1 MNNLIAATEIDAWA
15 KLNPRRAQELLPEL
29 IVRLILC
36 TSSKI
41 NDYNFPIEKG
51 IQFSGY
57 DGVLDSGE
65 ATSYF
70 PEGKSVWEFGTN
82 EDALGKF
89 KSDIEKRH
97 TEPLGVDINNTAFI
111 FSTLKIWNHR
121 TSIEEALNESRA
133 KYNWK
138 EIRIIDGAK
147 IALWLQSYTAVAV
160 WFANIIGKPIH
171 GIRAIEDY
179 WTDYCETT
187 LPKLNKDYFLL
198 GRDSQI
204 DQLSKWIEKKSGSLT
219 LISESSIE
227 SVLFVAAY
235 FLNYPERD
243 RAVMNKTLIVESPE
257 EWNSLIISDEKDCL
271 LIPVFNFTED
281 IRCPSELFIILPVAK
296 YSPLSKITKNVDS
309 IIELLRK
316 ICRKYPTTGNELI
329 TKLLPTGHS
338 TCGCI
343 QKPRWHSFE
352 NEFDEGVTRKEHSDT
367 LQAIAD
373 IAMSGVATAVQWSNI
388 IKHASFF
395 FRARVSWVDTLMEYC
410 KEIPE
415 LERNEI
421 AKSLRSEINRNREF
435 CNADWAIPKEF
446 VDKMEQVLLNLLP
459 AGCEQYEYLFK
470 QNPKLLHPIPY
481 EEGTFDYQKRRS
493 YLRGI
498 RMNVIHQILDKCGA
512 DTLIE
517 FSFKAED
524 TEELAEIIVETILHR
539 TYDFPLICKIKLE
552 NHRLY
557 VSVLWRLYQANG
569 LEQFLIALGDAELT
583 NEQIADMLCYGPLEP
598 SVWEKLEEFGEDV
611 ARYYWEHISV
621 FRLDEEYN
629 EHWDYFLGQ
638 LLKYNRPFSAAHAIV
653 FSGYSNSTMI
663 MNILRKCC
671 ELQDYT
677 ESTGATFMGL
687 AEHDILNLFEKLH
700 SDQNIELD
708 KLVQLE
714 VSFLPYFRFNST
726 PKGII
731 RHLHNNPIEYVNL
744 LTYNYKPDPG
754 SDFTMKEHSDDWG
767 RLAYEIVELFKV
779 VPGCRETPVSERE
792 FKEWVAVA
800 QDYAD
805 SIGYSGSFAY
815 CFGRVLSYAPT
826 GDDGIFPHEM
836 VRDYFEHTH
845 CEKLIEGFIA
855 GKQSQR
861 GVHTVT
867 GGMEEKEI
875 SIKYRE
881 DASKLHISYPHTAAI
896 LEKLA
901 ECYWQES
908 LYEQKRELLDFRG

>member
-1 MNNLIAATEIDAWA
+1 M
-15 KLNPRRAQELLPEL
+15 
-29 IVRLILC
+29 
-36 TSSKI
+36 
-41 NDYNFPIEKG
+41 
-51 IQFSGY
+51 
-57 DGVLDSGE
+57 
-65 ATSYF
+65 
-70 PEGKSVWEFGTN
+70 
-82 EDALGKF
+82 
-89 KSDIEKRH
+89 
-97 TEPLGVDINNTAFI
+97 
-111 FSTLKIWNHR
+111 
-121 TSIEEALNESRA
+121 
-133 KYNWK
+133 
-138 EIRIIDGAK
+138 
-147 IALWLQSYTAVAV
+147 
-160 WFANIIGKPIH
+160 
-171 GIRAIEDY
+171 
-179 WTDYCETT
+179 
-187 LPKLNKDYFLL
+187 
-198 GRDSQI
+198 
-204 DQLSKWIEKKSGSLT
+204 
-219 LISESSIE
+219 
-227 SVLFVAAY
+227 
-235 FLNYPERD
+235 
-243 RAVMNKTLIVESPE
+243 
-257 EWNSLIISDEKDCL
+257 
-271 LIPVFNFTED
+271 
-281 IRCPSELFIILPVAK
+281 
-296 YSPLSKITKNVDS
+296 
-309 IIELLRK
+309 
-316 ICRKYPTTGNELI
+316 
-329 TKLLPTGHS
+329 
-338 TCGCI
+338 
-343 QKPRWHSFE
+343 
-352 NEFDEGVTRKEHSDT
+352 
-367 LQAIAD
+367 
-373 IAMSGVATAVQWSNI
+373 
-388 IKHASFF
+388 
-395 FRARVSWVDTLMEYC
+395 
-410 KEIPE
+410 
-415 LERNEI
+415 
-421 AKSLRSEINRNREF
+421 
-435 CNADWAIPKEF
+435 
-446 VDKMEQVLLNLLP
+446 
-459 AGCEQYEYLFK
+459 
-470 QNPKLLHPIPY
+470 
-481 EEGTFDYQKRRS
+481 
-493 YLRGI
+493 
-498 RMNVIHQILDKCGA
+498 
-512 DTLIE
+512 
-517 FSFKAED
+517 
-524 TEELAEIIVETILHR
+524 
-539 TYDFPLICKIKLE
+539 E

-611 ARYYWEHISV
+611 ARYYWDHISV